1 MARGAFIMVRVAA
14 QRLSGDEQA
23 KPNENSGAE
32 LVRLAKG
39 NSREAWET
47 IYRANYP
54 ALYRYVRARVGDQ
67 GAAEDLTAEVFLE
80 AVKGISSYEYR
91 DRPLLAW
98 LFAIARNLVNYHYR
112 ASARRP
118 RVAFLRRHP
127 ADTGAGRVLEVAGAA
142 SASPGVETLDL
153 ARSLALLPE
162 GQREVIILRHYVGL
176 TTPEIARLLRKHE
189 RAVYSL
195 QARAI
200 KALRRMLS

>member
-1 MARGAFIMVRVAA
+1 MVRAGA
-14 QRLSGDEQA
+14 QRLAGDGHV
-23 KPNENSGAE
+23 KPNENSDAE

-47 IYRANYP
+47 IYRAHYP
-54 ALYRYVRARVGDQ
+54 ALYRYVRARVDDRGV
-67 GAAEDLTAEVFLE
+67 AEDLTAEVFLE
-80 AVKGISSYEYR
+80 AVRGIGSYEQR
-91 DRPLLAW
+91 GRPLLAW

-118 RVAFLRRHP
+118 RLAFIRRNS
-127 ADTGAGRVLEVAGAA
+127 DEAGADRA
-142 SASPGVETLDL
+142 PGVERLDL
-153 ARSLALLPE
+153 ARSLAMLPE

-176 TTPEIARLLRKHE
+176 TTPEIARLLGKHE

-195 QARAI
+195 QARGI